1 MAFQSH
7 RGTMGHKIGSSIIGK
22 DNGKP
27 AEPDA
32 DDRGMGQTAVGFS
45 HMSVKPAANGFTV
58 SHTPKGMGA
67 PEEAPAEEQAHVFR
81 DATEAHNHLGQRL
94 GVRMASGLQKT

>member
-1 MAFQSH
+1 
-7 RGTMGHKIGSSIIGK
+7 MGHKIGAAIIGK

-32 DDRGMGQTAVGFS
+32 DDKGAAITGFS
-45 HMSVKPAANGFTV
+45 NINVRPAANGFTV
-58 SHTPKGMGA
+58 SHTPKPIK
-67 PEEAPAEEQAHVFR
+67 PEDPATEQSHVFR
-81 DATEAHNHLGQRL
+81 DAQEAHHHIGQLL

>member
-27 AEPDA
+27 AEPDG
-32 DDRGMGQTAVGFS
+32 DEMGGSASNAAQFS
-45 HMSVKPAANGFTV
+45 HMTVRPAANGFTV
-58 SHTPKGMGA
+58 THTPKTANMA
-67 PEEAPAEEQAHVFR
+67 EDPAMEQSHVFR
-81 DATEAHNHLGQRL
+81 DATEAHNHIGQLL
-94 GVRMASGLQKT
+94 GVRMASGLQKN